1 MATVSDLQQLYIGY
15 FGRAADQAGLNFWLG
30 AINNDGLSLDNVHA
44 AFVNSEEYTAQYEGL
59 TVSQKV
65 AAVYQN
71 VLGRAADA
79 EGQAFWTNAIET
91 GVISEDQ
98 LIEGLLSG
106 LSKNDALAVSNK
118 VIVANYYTSARGD
131 AYAEADKADSAAII
145 SGVTSDLKTV
155 GTALATIQDEVIGE
169 EGASNAELAAALAT
183 LNAAI
188 DAQEAYAKAVLGDD
202 YTGTD
207 PVGDAKAQLNDEL
220 AEAETALFTLAKIS
234 ADDSAGVRAAKIQDA
249 QNAAAKA
256 VTDATTQVAKYTGLP
271 TLAKTQAT
279 QQAALEAAQAK
290 TAEARLA
297 EEAEI
302 AAFNVVNGKT
312 DLTVDDTGA
321 VTGVIAFNPTTG
333 ALSLEKAFVDA
344 NAGVAG
350 QAKLA
355 AANALLADIQAR
367 LNAEKAE
374 DTATKALA
382 DTTGKIAA
390 LPAVDGVS
398 ATDAVANLNDANK
411 ARTDLADAVK
421 AYADAQAAVTEF
433 EGVEQSVTD
442 ARDVLEDLGYNLV
455 SVKTGAVD
463 ATAEKDVFV
472 FEGSE
477 GAADASIDISEGDVL
492 FIGANYKLGTID
504 AEGKL
509 VGDNNAFEIF
519 FVQSGANTV
528 EIHVEN
534 SVFGSS
540 ANTAEVTTIALT
552 GVTSVDQ
559 LSFDAQTG
567 LVTFA

>member
-79 EGQAFWTNAIET
+79 EGQAFWTKAIEDGT
-91 GVISEDQ
+91 ITEDQ

-207 PVGDAKAQLNDEL
+207 PVGDAKVQLNTEL
-220 AEAETALFTLAKIS
+220 TEAETALFTLAQIS

-374 DTATKALA
+374 YTATKALA

-390 LPAVDGVS
+390 LPAVGGVS
-398 ATDAVANLNDANK
+398 AAEAVANLNVANE

-442 ARDVLEDLGYNLV
+442 ARDVFEDLGYNLV
-455 SVKTGAVD
+455 SVKTGAAD

>member
-442 ARDVLEDLGYNLV
+442 ASTLR
-455 SVKTGAVD
+455 
-463 ATAEKDVFV
+463 
-472 FEGSE
+472 
-477 GAADASIDISEGDVL
+477 
-492 FIGANYKLGTID
+492 
-504 AEGKL
+504 
-509 VGDNNAFEIF
+509 
-519 FVQSGANTV
+519 
-528 EIHVEN
+528 
-534 SVFGSS
+534 
-540 ANTAEVTTIALT
+540 
-552 GVTSVDQ
+552 
-559 LSFDAQTG
+559 
-567 LVTFA
+567 

>member
-30 AINNDGLSLDNVHA
+30 AINNDGLSLANVHA

-71 VLGRAADA
+71 VLGRPADA
-79 EGQAFWTNAIET
+79 EGQAFWTKAIEDGT
-91 GVISEDQ
+91 ITEDQ

-145 SGVTSDLKTV
+145 SSVTSDLKTV
-155 GTALATIQDEVIGE
+155 GTALTTIQDEVIGE

-202 YTGTD
+202 YKGTD
-207 PVGDAKAQLNDEL
+207 PVSDAEAQLIQALSD
-220 AEAETALFTLAKIS
+220 AEEVLFNLAKIN

-279 QQAALEAAQAK
+279 QQAALEAAKAK
-290 TAEARLA
+290 TVEAQLA
-297 EEAEI
+297 EDAEI
-302 AAFNVVNGKT
+302 AAFNVVNGRT
-312 DLTVDDTGA
+312 DLTVATTGA
-321 VTGVIAFNPTTG
+321 VDGVIAVNPTTG
-333 ALSLEKAFVDA
+333 ALSLDKNFVDA
-344 NAGVAG
+344 NAGAAG

-374 DTATKALA
+374 KTATKALA
-382 DTTGKIAA
+382 DTTDKIAA
-390 LPAVDGVS
+390 LPDVNGVS
-398 ATDAVANLNDANK
+398 APDAVENLNVANK

-433 EGVEQSVTD
+433 KGVEQSVTE
-442 ARDVLEDLGYNLV
+442 ARDVFEDLGYNLV
-455 SVKTGAVD
+455 PVGIDAAD

-477 GAADASIDISEGDVL
+477 GAAAASIDISKGDVL

-540 ANTAEVTTIALT
+540 AVNPEVTTISLT